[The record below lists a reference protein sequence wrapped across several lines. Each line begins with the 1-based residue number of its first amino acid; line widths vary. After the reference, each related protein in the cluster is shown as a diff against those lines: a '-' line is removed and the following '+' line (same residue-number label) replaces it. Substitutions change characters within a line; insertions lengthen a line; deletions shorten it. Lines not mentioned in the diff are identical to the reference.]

1 MRKACLRSGSL
12 DGTRARV
19 LTASEAAV
27 RSTAGRVPEPWAGRL
42 VAKGFVRADGTPN
55 VSLLAR
61 KAGVAVETA
70 RRAIHDIG
78 TPSPETVAR
87 LMAEL
92 GPEIQDWVGQ
102 RVDLGPYEP
111 PSEAALLTKRER
123 RALDQLIRAIAER
136 NRSSAN
142 GL

>member
-1 MRKACLRSGSL
+1 
-12 DGTRARV
+12 
-19 LTASEAAV
+19 
-27 RSTAGRVPEPWAGRL
+27 
-42 VAKGFVRADGTPN
+42 
-55 VSLLAR
+55 
-61 KAGVAVETA
+61 
-70 RRAIHDIG
+70 
-78 TPSPETVAR
+78 
-87 LMAEL
+87 MAEL